1 MPRQMKSEH
10 KVKEMYV
17 CMYVKRI
24 YRGES
29 A

>member
-17 CMYVKRI
+17 GIYVKRI
-24 YRGES
+24 HRGES